1 MISTHTSPDQNH
13 VKISHCLAKQDASI
27 LQGNSASTCNPFVI
41 SSHAPN
47 LATTATSTPLQY
59 YYTPQILLELES
71 GVPALTC
78 GLILGGV
85 NLLQVAVGELVQ
97 QTVDLETTVL
107 DGVDDSRDTPKV
119 LHTLLDVQ
127 SCERILLLLAT
138 ELAESLRVLLTD
150 LAHGLKPDVEDVELV
165 VGQGGFD
172 TSAGSVAAEDD
183 VLDLEVLDAEL
194 DGGEE
199 GDVGG
204 VDDVG
209 DVAQH
214 EDLTGLLAQHG
225 GLGDT
230 RVAASYPED
239 VGSLALCAVLEELGV
254 FGGDVGG
261 PDLVGLEGGGELV
274 VCEEGGDV
282 SDGLHVL

>member
-1 MISTHTSPDQNH
+1 M
-13 VKISHCLAKQDASI
+13 
-27 LQGNSASTCNPFVI
+27 
-41 SSHAPN
+41 
-47 LATTATSTPLQY
+47 
-59 YYTPQILLELES
+59 
-71 GVPALTC
+71 PAFTG
-78 GLILGGV
+78 GLILGSV
-85 NLLQVAVGELVQ
+85 NLLQVTIGELVK
-97 QTVDLETTVL
+97 QTVNFETTVL
-107 DGVDDSRDTPKV
+107 DGVDDSRDTPEV

-127 SCERILLLLAT
+127 SCERILLLLTA
-138 ELAESLRVLLTD
+138 ELAESLGVLLAD
-150 LAHGLKPDVEDVELV
+150 LAHGLEPDVEDVELV
-165 VGQGGFD
+165 VGQGSLD

-214 EDLTGLLAQHG
+214 ENLTGLLAQHG
-225 GLGDT
+225 GLGDA
-230 RVAASYPED
+230 RVAASYPEN

-274 VCEEGGDV
+274 VCEAGGRCQ
-282 SDGLHVL
+282 

>member
-1 MISTHTSPDQNH
+1 M
-13 VKISHCLAKQDASI
+13 
-27 LQGNSASTCNPFVI
+27 
-41 SSHAPN
+41 
-47 LATTATSTPLQY
+47 
-59 YYTPQILLELES
+59 
-71 GVPALTC
+71 PALT
-78 GLILGGV
+78 GLLVLGGV
-85 NLLQVAVGELVQ
+85 NLLQVAVGQLVQ

-107 DGVDDSRDTPKV
+107 DGVDDSRDTPEV

-127 SCERILLLLAT
+127 SCERILLLFSA
-138 ELAESLRVLLTD
+138 ELAESVGVLLAD
-150 LAHGLKPDVEDVELV
+150 LAHGLEPDIKNVKLV
-165 VGQGGFD
+165 VGQGSLD

-225 GLGDT
+225 GLGDA

-239 VGSLALCAVLEELGV
+239 VGRLALCAVLEELGV

-274 VCEEGGDV
+274 VCEGKGDV
-282 SDGLHVL
+282 SDGLHVLRYGMMGMREVAYGCACMTRGRSDRGGPGLWWRVCCMGWIARV

>member
-1 MISTHTSPDQNH
+1 M
-13 VKISHCLAKQDASI
+13 
-27 LQGNSASTCNPFVI
+27 
-41 SSHAPN
+41 
-47 LATTATSTPLQY
+47 
-59 YYTPQILLELES
+59 
-71 GVPALTC
+71 PALT
-78 GLILGGV
+78 GDLVLGGV

-97 QTVDLETTVL
+97 QTVDLEATVL
-107 DGVDDSRDTPKV
+107 DGVDDSRDTPEI
-119 LHTLLDVQ
+119 LHTLLNVQ
-127 SCERILLLLAT
+127 SCERILLLLAA
-138 ELAESLRVLLTD
+138 ELAKSLGVLLAD
-150 LAHGLKPDVEDVELV
+150 LAHGLEPDVKNVELV
-165 VGQGGFD
+165 VGQGGLD

-214 EDLTGLLAQHG
+214 EDLTRLLSQHG
-225 GLGDT
+225 GLGDA
-230 RVAASYPED
+230 RVAASYPEN
-239 VGSLALCAVLEELGV
+239 VGRLALCAVLEELGV

-282 SDGLHVL
+282 SDGLHVLQQEMDMCEVAYGCACLTRGRSDRGGPGTWWRACCMGEIARV

>member
-1 MISTHTSPDQNH
+1 MACPPLVIMSSFVLETLYRAETTSSSSTRTECSVPHVVMISSA
-13 VKISHCLAKQDASI
+13 LAGAVTAKPLMMVYSWVI
-27 LQGNSASTCNPFVI
+27 LP
-41 SSHAPN
+41 
-47 LATTATSTPLQY
+47 
-59 YYTPQILLELES
+59 
-71 GVPALTC
+71 PALMM
-78 GLILGGV
+78 V
-85 NLLQVAVGELVQ
+85 
-97 QTVDLETTVL
+97 
-107 DGVDDSRDTPKV
+107 S
-119 LHTLLDVQ
+119 
-127 SCERILLLLAT
+127 LAC
-138 ELAESLRVLLTD
+138 LMMESEV
-150 LAHGLKPDVEDVELV
+150 
-165 VGQGGFD
+165 F
-172 TSAGSVAAEDD
+172 GSSNQIAEDD

-225 GLGDT
+225 GLGDA
-230 RVAASYPED
+230 RVAASYPEN

-274 VCEEGGDV
+274 VLRCCHGGGWKGYRSTGWYREGQCWLSVEEDV
-282 SDGLHVL
+282 SRMYECMNGIAVDMV

>member
-1 MISTHTSPDQNH
+1 M
-13 VKISHCLAKQDASI
+13 
-27 LQGNSASTCNPFVI
+27 
-41 SSHAPN
+41 
-47 LATTATSTPLQY
+47 
-59 YYTPQILLELES
+59 
-71 GVPALTC
+71 PALTG
-78 GLILGGV
+78 GLILGSV
-85 NLLQVAVGELVQ
+85 NLLQVTIGELVK
-97 QTVDLETTVL
+97 QTVNLETTVL
-107 DGVDDSRDTPKV
+107 DGVDDSRDTPEV

-127 SCERILLLLAT
+127 SCERILLLLTA
-138 ELAESLRVLLTD
+138 ELAESLGVLLAD
-150 LAHGLKPDVEDVELV
+150 LAHGLEPDVEDVELV
-165 VGQGGFD
+165 VGKSSLD

-225 GLGDT
+225 GLGDA
-230 RVAASYPED
+230 RVAASYPEN

-274 VCEEGGDV
+274 VCEEGGRCQRWP
-282 SDGLHVL
+282 SGAATARDGYA